1 MVKGNHPQMAQHF
14 RSVKYDN
21 LPRIMQSVAIF
32 CDGMEPIRS
41 EILSAGVLPIWCLRR
56 GGRIRG
62 GQSW

>member
-1 MVKGNHPQMAQHF
+1 MAQHF

-56 GGRIRG
+56 GGGIRG